1 MLMHKKGVAHV
12 RSRPAATAVDFFSIP
27 SAIYTK
33 WCAQTFPSIFGLFA
47 IFYLHFSEFVTP
59 SSDENEN
66 NVLLLKKNWKQYQNR
81 PINRHT
87 ILVQTMS
94 PLTNSAPASERD
106 RKKTVTNTMFSHL
119 TAGARCTISPKLCMV
134 IELVKIIKND
144 GNHFSIQR
152 SFSYRVHG
160 KIWPKW
166 PTRGFSAIT
175 P

>member
-1 MLMHKKGVAHV
+1 VPYFSSVNPGSVRSAENLPKKKVWGMLMHKKGVAHL

-47 IFYLHFSEFVTP
+47 IFDLHFSEFVTP

-106 RKKTVTNTMFSHL
+106 RKKQWQTPCFRTL
-119 TAGARCTISPKLCMV
+119 QPARVVRSPP
-134 IELVKIIKND
+134 N
-144 GNHFSIQR
+144 FA
-152 SFSYRVHG
+152 
-160 KIWPKW
+160 WW
-166 PTRGFSAIT
+166 
-175 P
+175 